1 MRLLAFLELLQDVP
15 VLTGVEAGRSL
26 AGAGA
31 LRLWRRGAVGGHTGG
46 HSRRIPATIAEL
58 EADGEATVLRMRAD
72 SLSWVAGLLA
82 SLGCPFAIL
91 EPDAL
96 RAHVREL
103 ATSLVASATV

>member
-1 MRLLAFLELLQDVP
+1 VPYAYGVVVRL
-15 VLTGVEAGRSL
+15 EATPEAIR
-26 AGAGA
+26 A
-31 LRLWRRGAVGGHTGG
+31 
-46 HSRRIPATIAEL
+46 RIPATIAEL

-103 ATSLVASATV
+103 GTSLVASATV